1 MWSQSLRGSHSCGHR
16 STSAPWAVF
25 GRMSHGKKYIYPQS
39 SSCLFRWPV
48 WPCSE
53 KQRRGEGTG
62 RHFYSNPAESPHFL
76 QIFRQSEKPHAG
88 GRWSYLPVL
97 QGSQAP
103 VPGPVPAQLPASSAF
118 CFKRGTT
125 HSNTQKPCHFMSPGT
140 CCLFVKGSSSLSAS
154 KHLFFPPDLAH
165 ASSVLQDP
173 CPPSPHSPLCA
184 ITCLQTCFHPNQA

>member
-1 MWSQSLRGSHSCGHR
+1 MRVCLY
-16 STSAPWAVF
+16 STVVKNSEVTD
-25 GRMSHGKKYIYPQS
+25 SNS
-39 SSCLFRWPV
+39 SSV
-48 WPCSE
+48 
-53 KQRRGEGTG
+53 T
-62 RHFYSNPAESPHFL
+62 
-76 QIFRQSEKPHAG
+76 SEKPHAG

-140 CCLFVKGSSSLSAS
+140 CCLFVKGSSCLSAS

-184 ITCLQTCFHPNQA
+184 ITCLQTCFHPNHITRSPFLPPH